1 MSGVRIRQ
9 DYAYVDEWKSLW
21 EPDLEAI
28 GYGGI
33 TTDPTKVDPKV
44 LRWVKNNCGRQPHF
58 IKVINPNSAHGR
70 PGLTPSRASI
80 YLYVPIPFVQA
91 HFKELERVVTL
102 ENDDGKTW
110 RVSFGS
116 GASKD
121 PRWCQGWARVAKDNN
136 LKPGEVIVFVL
147 VSNSH
152 FRFTVFDEH
161 GNKNG
166 EKRMSAVNDARV
178 TKKGKPS
185 SGYFHNL
192 QEPASTSNP
201 GQEHRKKRKRLFKP
215 EYSPEE
221 EEAQVPAPTNST
233 QVVEPTSFP

>member
-80 YLYVPIPFVQA
+80 YLVHNFCLRFVAMLQCTS
-91 HFKELERVVTL
+91 HSTL
-102 ENDDGKTW
+102 GVCKSAGYT
-110 RVSFGS
+110 S
-116 GASKD
+116 
-121 PRWCQGWARVAKDNN
+121 AKSIRN
-136 LKPGEVIVFVL
+136 LAACGVL
-147 VSNSH
+147 
-152 FRFTVFDEH
+152 
-161 GNKNG
+161 
-166 EKRMSAVNDARV
+166 
-178 TKKGKPS
+178 
-185 SGYFHNL
+185 
-192 QEPASTSNP
+192 
-201 GQEHRKKRKRLFKP
+201 
-215 EYSPEE
+215 
-221 EEAQVPAPTNST
+221 
-233 QVVEPTSFP
+233 